1 MAMSEIALDRQAD
14 REEVLLHRARLRELA
29 SSAGL
34 EDVRVDASGVVIA
47 RPPDGGYRA
56 TLRFARDAT
65 AVVGAWVQTIT
76 DDASPADVAAE
87 PL

>member
-1 MAMSEIALDRQAD
+1 MSEVAVDRRAT
-14 REEVLLHRARLRELA
+14 REEVLAHRERLRDLA
-29 SSAGL
+29 GAAGL
-34 EDVRVDASGVVIA
+34 VDPRVGPNGVVIA
-47 RPPDGGYRA
+47 HPPDDGYRA

-76 DDASPADVAAE
+76 DDAPAAEVVAE

>member
-1 MAMSEIALDRQAD
+1 MSEVIVDRQAD
-14 REEVLLHRARLRELA
+14 REEVLRHRVRLRELA
-29 SSAGL
+29 AAAGL
-34 EDVRVDASGVVIA
+34 EDPRVDASGVVIA
-47 RPPDGGYRA
+47 RPPDPGYRA

-76 DDASPADVAAE
+76 DDAPAASVPTE

>member
-1 MAMSEIALDRQAD
+1 MSEVAVDRQAD
-14 REEVLLHRARLRELA
+14 REEVLRHRTRLRELA
-29 SSAGL
+29 AAAGL
-34 EDVRVDASGVVIA
+34 ENPRVDARGVVIA
-47 RPPDGGYRA
+47 HPPDDGYRA

-76 DDASPADVAAE
+76 DDAPAADVASE